1 MDENAEG
8 GGALLLCGGCV
19 WGGRETI
26 REGMLGGEE
35 CGLQC
40 PRPLDN
46 VLRTLLPPDDPP
58 PPPRSIEARPW
69 FHKPETRMPARG
81 FFCKF

>member
-1 MDENAEG
+1 MPCCSAG
-8 GGALLLCGGCV
+8 GVC
-19 WGGRETI
+19 GGRETI

-58 PPPRSIEARPW
+58 APTPIDRGEAVVPQAGNQN
-69 FHKPETRMPARG
+69 AR
-81 FFCKF
+81 